1 MRVSRAL
8 PILTPPAR
16 LRSTE
21 AGAGARA
28 PGSRALLPGPAR
40 SLSSRSRA
48 LSLIL
53 QAEFIRIQLWSRY
66 PLSRVRK
73 MAEDMVPPCRSSG
86 DGKLG
91 IR

>member
-1 MRVSRAL
+1 M
-8 PILTPPAR
+8 
-16 LRSTE
+16 
-21 AGAGARA
+21 
-28 PGSRALLPGPAR
+28 
-40 SLSSRSRA
+40 SSRSRA

-91 IR
+91 IH